1 MDCRTDELCDFKLSV
16 GFKLY
21 NVVNRTQQTITRW
34 IKNLLVGKNMQSE
47 QSVLGCRID
56 GFFSWVLPYNK
67 SW

>member
-47 QSVLGCRID
+47 
-56 GFFSWVLPYNK
+56 
-67 SW
+67 